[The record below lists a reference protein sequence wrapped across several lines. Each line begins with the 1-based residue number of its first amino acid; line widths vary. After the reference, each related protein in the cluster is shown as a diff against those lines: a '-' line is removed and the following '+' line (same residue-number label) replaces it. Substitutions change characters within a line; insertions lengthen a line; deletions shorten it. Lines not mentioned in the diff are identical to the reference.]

1 MADYA
6 ALHREQEA
14 RTRRSLITP
23 EGVDLSLKLADA
35 GQRMSAFM
43 LDFTFMVLILT
54 AVTIAL
60 VLLGIWAGSWAA
72 QAALIVWLIG
82 FFLLRNC
89 YFIIMEMSPRAATF
103 GKRILGLRVVA
114 RNGGRLTADAVIARN
129 LMREIEVY
137 LPLSFLAANSMQ
149 GIVDTAATLFGL
161 GWACIFLF
169 FPLFNRDRLRVGD
182 LLAGTWVINTPKR
195 GLTFDLAREP
205 GAARHRF
212 TDEQLDVYGAFEL
225 QTLEQVLRGANPESM
240 ATVADSI
247 RTKIGSWEDISDQ
260 EFLTSYYEA
269 LRARLERNLLF
280 GRRRLDKHDR
290 PN

>member
-6 ALHREQEA
+6 AIHREQEA

-23 EGVDLSLKLADA
+23 EGIDLSLKLADA
-35 GQRMSAFM
+35 GQRMSAFL
-43 LDFTFMVLILT
+43 LDFLIMLAVLIGASL
-54 AVTIAL
+54 I
-60 VLLGIWAGSWAA
+60 LLLAGITGGMWAA
-72 QAALIVWLIG
+72 QAAGIIWLIG

-89 YFIIMEMSPRAATF
+89 YFIIMEMGPRAATY

-137 LPLSFLAANSMQ
+137 LPLSFLAVNANE
-149 GIVDTAATLFGL
+149 GLADTAATIFGL
-161 GWACIFLF
+161 AWACIFLF

-195 GLTFDLAREP
+195 GLSFDLVRAPGTARQT
-205 GAARHRF
+205 F
-212 TDEQLDVYGAFEL
+212 TDEQLNVYGAFEL
-225 QTLEQVLRGANPESM
+225 QTLEQVLRVGNTESM

-247 RTKIGSWEDISDQ
+247 RVKIDSWEQVSDQ

-290 PN
+290 NQ